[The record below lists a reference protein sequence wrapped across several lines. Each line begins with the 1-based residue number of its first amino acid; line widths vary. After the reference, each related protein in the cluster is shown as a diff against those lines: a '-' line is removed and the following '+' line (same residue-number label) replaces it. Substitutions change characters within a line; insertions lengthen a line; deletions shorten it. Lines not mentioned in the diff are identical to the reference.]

1 MSEGGVR
8 SGATSGD
15 IGPDD
20 ARALLDA
27 FFDSIGMDLR
37 GRDLID
43 HMQSDEF
50 SHAELERRARRVHE
64 RKLNEV
70 VERTVTDLAGGEPVE
85 DLAGRAIQAG
95 RELFG
100 AAMPVV
106 PYAPAAAFLGKEKGK
121 LNPPE
126 GAARRVALV
135 ADAIGGVHGVSHTIE
150 RLRELGVP
158 GWDVEVIGT
167 DRSVDRRL
175 PAAAEVEVPFYA
187 GLQVGVPSLP
197 AMVET
202 IAEGRFD
209 AIHVT
214 APGPAGVMGALV
226 ARIMELPLLGS
237 WHTELGAYA
246 GVRSGAEDLQRGMDM
261 ALSVFYR
268 QCGHVLTPSPASD
281 ESVARLGVERDRIG
295 RWGRGVDTSRFDP
308 ALADRDAFPGEI
320 KVIYAGRLTKEKGA
334 DLLAESFIEAHSRDP
349 RLHLLLAGGG
359 PEEAELR
366 ERLGDR
372 ATFLGWLGG
381 EELPRAYASSDI
393 FLFCSQTDTFGQVL
407 VEAGASGLPAV
418 AVDEGGPSSIVQDGV
433 TGRLCAP
440 DAGMISAALLQLA
453 DAPSWRAMLG
463 RRAYAAVVLSHVGR
477 VDGRA
482 GGGLR
487 GAVRAGGRPR
497 RPGQDRPGGLTGRR

>member
-70 VERTVTDLAGGEPVE
+70 VERTVADLAGDEPVE

-95 RELFG
+95 SELS
-100 AAMPVV
+100 
-106 PYAPAAAFLGKEKGK
+106 APRCRSSPTRRPRPSSGRRRAK

-187 GLQVGVPSLP
+187 GL
-197 AMVET
+197 
-202 IAEGRFD
+202 
-209 AIHVT
+209 
-214 APGPAGVMGALV
+214 
-226 ARIMELPLLGS
+226 
-237 WHTELGAYA
+237 
-246 GVRSGAEDLQRGMDM
+246 
-261 ALSVFYR
+261 
-268 QCGHVLTPSPASD
+268 
-281 ESVARLGVERDRIG
+281 
-295 RWGRGVDTSRFDP
+295 
-308 ALADRDAFPGEI
+308 
-320 KVIYAGRLTKEKGA
+320 AGRRPEPPRDGRDDRRGPLR
-334 DLLAESFIEAHSRDP
+334 RDP
-349 RLHLLLAGGG
+349 RHGA
-359 PEEAELR
+359 
-366 ERLGDR
+366 R
-372 ATFLGWLGG
+372 ARPG
-381 EELPRAYASSDI
+381 
-393 FLFCSQTDTFGQVL
+393 CS
-407 VEAGASGLPAV
+407 A
-418 AVDEGGPSSIVQDGV
+418 PSSPGSWSC
-433 TGRLCAP
+433 RC
-440 DAGMISAALLQLA
+440 SAAGTPSS
-453 DAPSWRAMLG
+453 APTRASAPAPRTCSAGRTWRSRSSTAS
-463 RRAYAAVVLSHVGR
+463 AATS
-477 VDGRA
+477 
-482 GGGLR
+482 
-487 GAVRAGGRPR
+487 
-497 RPGQDRPGGLTGRR
+497 